1 MAERKASVE
10 RDTLETQIKASI
22 NLDGTG
28 KARFD
33 IGVPFLSTCWTRS
46 PVTG

>member
-22 NLDGTG
+22 NLDGTE
-28 KARFD
+28 RPD
-33 IGVPFLSTCWTRS
+33 LISESLFLSTCWIKS
-46 PVTG
+46 PVMG

>member
-28 KARFD
+28 
-33 IGVPFLSTCWTRS
+33 
-46 PVTG
+46 

>member
-22 NLDGTG
+22 NLDGT
-28 KARFD
+28 
-33 IGVPFLSTCWTRS
+33 
-46 PVTG
+46 

>member
-28 KARFD
+28 KARFERAV
-33 IGVPFLSTCWTRS
+33 GAVPRDPTA
-46 PVTG
+46 G

>member
-28 KARFD
+28 NA
-33 IGVPFLSTCWTRS
+33 
-46 PVTG
+46 

>member
-22 NLDGTG
+22 NL
-28 KARFD
+28 
-33 IGVPFLSTCWTRS
+33 
-46 PVTG
+46 

>member
-22 NLDGTG
+22 KPERPDL
-28 KARFD
+28 
-33 IGVPFLSTCWTRS
+33 ISVYLFLSTCWTRS
-46 PVTG
+46 PVMG